1 MKETEKKIGSETN
14 EKQQSLTEEN
24 TNQEKK
30 IGRGKKRKLSILY
43 REHSNE

>member
-30 IGRGKKRKLSILY
+30 NR
-43 REHSNE
+43 